1 MLRRSDWPRPDDGFD
16 KCAVHQCDYKQG
28 RARGPVLDMLA
39 ADKVGGQI
47 NRMRQLVKS
56 SSVVRAGARQVG
68 GGGGCDRLLDT
79 KMRLECGLTEEC
91 RRWAQ

>member
-1 MLRRSDWPRPDDGFD
+1 MMDSTNALFINVI
-16 KCAVHQCDYKQG
+16 KVYKQG

-56 SSVVRAGARQVG
+56 SSVVRAGTRQVG

-79 KMRLECGLTEEC
+79 KMRLEWGLTEEC